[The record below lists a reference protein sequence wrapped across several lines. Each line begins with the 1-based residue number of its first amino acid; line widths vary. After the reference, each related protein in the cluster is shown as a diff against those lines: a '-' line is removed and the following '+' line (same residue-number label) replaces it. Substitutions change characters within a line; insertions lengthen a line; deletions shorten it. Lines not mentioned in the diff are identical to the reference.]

1 MLYILRRVAYKGRV
15 LDFSLIDRIVYILNE
30 GEFTRALTYFRLDI
44 AIYRPPRNSHAGV
57 FDSCGANMVSP
68 VYFPTPSPCVRVRRH
83 LCTPCIY
90 IYIGGW
96 VYAFSVC
103 VYWILFRRIYIVAR
117 CRLSSKRDKNL
128 ESWATD
134 VP

>member
-1 MLYILRRVAYKGRV
+1 MLYILHRVAYKGRV

-90 IYIGGW
+90 IYRRVGLC
-96 VYAFSVC
+96 FFC
-103 VYWILFRRIYIVAR
+103 LRILDFVPAYLYR
-117 CRLSSKRDKNL
+117 CTLPSEL
-128 ESWATD
+128 ETR
-134 VP
+134 